1 MITFFEKIF
10 TFFFFLIIISQNG
23 LTQSCAIVYHYHK
36 TGNMILR
43 EYYCG
48 NLDQF
53 LNKSVPPKINEQIVA
68 NKTIESATADKI
80 EIQPVNSLY
89 PNPTTGQFKVKFSEE
104 LKNTTVF
111 INDASGK
118 VLLKKIIS
126 STVQDFDISNFP
138 TGTYFLYFDNKKK
151 FFVAKVIKQ

>member
-1 MITFFEKIF
+1 MDKFIKTIFSAILILILTNITY
-10 TFFFFLIIISQNG
+10 S
-23 LTQSCAIVYHYHK
+23 QSCAIVYHYDK

>member
-1 MITFFEKIF
+1 MQSFIITD
-10 TFFFFLIIISQNG
+10 
-23 LTQSCAIVYHYHK
+23 K

-53 LNKSVPPKINEQIVA
+53 LNKSVPPKINEPIVA
-68 NKTIESATADKI
+68 NKAIESSTVDKI
-80 EIQPVNSLY
+80 EVQPVSALY

-111 INDASGK
+111 ISDASGK
-118 VLLKKIIS
+118 LLLKKIIS
-126 STVQDFDISNFP
+126 SMVQDLDISNFP
-138 TGTYFLYFDNKKK
+138 TGTYFLYFNNKKK
-151 FFVAKVIKQ
+151 FFLQKL